1 MTEMT
6 EEAQAPATKTPK
18 APSEAAKVREMASDI
33 LDRLQPRFT
42 KLKSCVGVVHGTG
55 SDATW
60 QFTLT
65 GPKLFNGDQVVQ
77 TLGCEARFPAGINM
91 QKLQLCFYGWCEA
104 NANKLGVA
112 KPGRDNEE

>member
-1 MTEMT
+1 MADGLETEAT
-6 EEAQAPATKTPK
+6 ITKTPK

-42 KLKSCVGVVHGTG
+42 KLKSCTGVAQDG
-55 SDATW
+55 AW
-60 QFTLT
+60 QFTLV
-65 GPKLFNGDQVVQ
+65 GPKIFSGDQVVQ